1 MSWGINPNA
10 TEKEKIFAEF
20 NDSINGLNCA
30 DGLSYRHYS
39 AIYDLGRKLADDEYN
54 QGRADERA
62 KVRAEVIEFISDKL
76 IYPLLNEYDR
86 GLWEHID
93 YIELAEEWIKV
104 LDDNPYPKVKNH
116 TEARKRDLR
125 QWIAEQL
132 KEQKNE

>member
-54 QGRADERA
+54 QGKADRDKELAEHCVFISNRPIEDIVLETISNERA
-62 KVRAEVIEFISDKL
+62 KVLDEVVTILEDELYTFVDNDYCTSDGSLMWKCD
-76 IYPLLNEYDR
+76 EVR
-86 GLWEHID
+86 GVIG
-93 YIELAEEWIKV
+93 K
-104 LDDNPYPKVKNH
+104 
-116 TEARKRDLR
+116 
-125 QWIAEQL
+125 L
-132 KEQKNE
+132 KEQK

>member
-62 KVRAEVIEFISDKL
+62 KVIDEFLEEAFREIEQRITDGKKEKDVYLDK
-76 IYPLLNEYDR
+76 
-86 GLWEHID
+86 W
-93 YIELAEEWIKV
+93 
-104 LDDNPYPKVKNH
+104 
-116 TEARKRDLR
+116 DLR
-125 QWIAEQL
+125 CIAKRV
-132 KEQKNE
+132 KEQKNEWIFIS